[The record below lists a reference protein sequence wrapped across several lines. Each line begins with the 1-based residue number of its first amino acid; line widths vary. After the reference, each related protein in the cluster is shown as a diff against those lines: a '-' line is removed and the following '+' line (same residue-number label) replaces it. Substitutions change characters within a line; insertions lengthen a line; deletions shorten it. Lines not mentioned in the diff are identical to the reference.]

1 MARKGSSKKALK
13 KAKTRK
19 EAQKRSRVLKER
31 QDYTGGGRVKA
42 QFGGFIPNLD
52 LSEIEKRARAAA
64 EDAAIKREQATIA
77 TEGGASPQESNQ
89 ASGTGTTVS
98 GSQPIGTQVPATN
111 QAASSPTPT
120 PQSSDV
126 NLTAANQETQDQIA
140 ANQEARELEARREI
154 LRRNGTIGMD
164 TDGDGRLS
172 EAEKYKAVTGVD
184 MPSIGEQPP
193 SSEEAA
199 PAATAAQQ
207 TGQAPPTPASAE
219 DMLAGG
225 NPYSDNL
232 TPEQRA
238 EQDRISQGD
247 IDPFAEAAAEEAPS
261 SDTPDD
267 PAAVNGASPA
277 GPNGETLMVVTKG
290 LDGKDYPTPAAA
302 YNANVAFLAAQ
313 EAPPSE
319 EAPAEEGDRS
329 NVWTLSY
336 EEMNPFKERDAS
348 FGRGAGGAEAYKRY
362 VDSWKAAQKWWD
374 SKTPAQRQRGF
385 SSPTGNP
392 FTGTGPGLTTQYGSL
407 GSGAGTGVGDPA
419 QPVLDK
425 ISEDIT
431 QYRAKTDNV
440 VDPIQTVKTD
450 LTQDPSTLIADEQ
463 IQQIDPID
471 DIGQQTITAPDLTT
485 TKGTAKTAAL
495 ADAGEAAQMTATRA
509 AADAASTAQTDV
521 TREAEAGVRTELSER
536 ARAATIDAAREE
548 ASKAQAPIFATPVVE
563 VDPVT
568 GETFTLSATP
578 DAEKAARQAIT
589 DEQAASG
596 TEAIINSSLGYEAAE
611 RRELKGEA
619 AKGAAVSMLEEVGG
633 VPTDIAETILDNPAT
648 VTAQI
653 DTNPV
658 EVQAAIAA
666 LPQEALVSAQ
676 LESLLSGID
685 EGVTPS
691 WARPAVRLVESRLNA
706 RGLNVS
712 TVGRDALFN
721 AIIQTALPIAQ
732 SNATALQ
739 QRATQ
744 NLSNEQQANILQ
756 ANQDMQLRLTNL
768 ANRQTAETQSAQ
780 LAQQVNL
787 TQGQFTQQTTLTQEQ
802 QEQQVRLQS
811 LQNEQQIAVTNLGND
826 QQIEVANL
834 QVEAQRLGANQSA
847 VNQERLAEMQVAAN
861 FLQKNGD
868 FAQQMELAN
877 MSNEQQMRLAFLTAK
892 NQAEAQN
899 MSAAQQTEL
908 ANLNKNLEVNKIS
921 AGLAQQMG
929 LAQLNVDQQTAMAN
943 AANVANMNMAQFN
956 SEQQIELANSKFMQ
970 TMTLQDFTQNQQAIM
985 QNATAMAA
993 LDAQAADAVTK
1004 VSIENARTFLQTD
1017 LANLNAEQQSYV
1029 LNSQQ
1034 RQQAILSNQ
1043 AAENAASQFNATS
1056 TNQRDQF
1063 MANLGS
1069 QMNQFN
1075 ASQANAMSQFNATE
1089 ANRLEAIA
1097 ANNDI
1102 EAQKAQASLNAQ
1114 IDQYNASVDFQREQ
1128 WNAQNEQAVIQ
1139 SNIAWRRQLNT
1150 AETAAENAANQQA
1163 ANQSFQLTS
1172 TEQAFI
1178 WQLLR
1183 DEATYLRQQYESEQT
1198 RKTNLYATALSNES
1212 EKAVSARTSTFN
1224 IIDGLFGKLG
1234 AA

>member
-1 MARKGSSKKALK
+1 MASRKGSSKKALK

-19 EAQKRSRVLKER
+19 EAQKRSRVLKDR
-31 QDYTGGGRVKA
+31 QDYTGGGRVKS

-64 EDAAIKREQATIA
+64 ADAAIKREQDTRA
-77 TEGGASPQESNQ
+77 TEGDASPQESNQ
-89 ASGTGTTVS
+89 TSATGTDIS
-98 GSQPIGTQVPATN
+98 GSQPISNQVAVTD
-111 QAASSPTPT
+111 QAAATDTDLAGDDIVGDAPVELETPDQRTQLPPVQDSQPTVPPAATASPT
-120 PQSSDV
+120 V
-126 NLTAANQETQDQIA
+126 TA
-140 ANQEARELEARREI
+140 
-154 LRRNGTIGMD
+154 
-164 TDGDGRLS
+164 
-172 EAEKYKAVTGVD
+172 
-184 MPSIGEQPP
+184 PP
-193 SSEEAA
+193 V
-199 PAATAAQQ
+199 ATAAQQ
-207 TGQAPPTPASAE
+207 TTAPPVTGRVPQDQVNLDNSPFDYSNLNVNPNAQVLNVRVNDGS
-219 DMLAGG
+219 G
-225 NPYSDNL
+225 N
-232 TPEQRA
+232 
-238 EQDRISQGD
+238 RIVQV
-247 IDPFAEAAAEEAPS
+247 PFGS
-261 SDTPDD
+261 LS
-267 PAAVNGASPA
+267 
-277 GPNGETLMVVTKG
+277 
-290 LDGKDYPTPAAA
+290 
-302 YNANVAFLAAQ
+302 AAQ
-313 EAPPSE
+313 QQDLRNIASNNPDLNKRAVIAYDYLNRSFGLKGEEGEEEKETTPPSE
-319 EAPAEEGDRS
+319 EAPDEEVDRT
-329 NVWTLSY
+329 NIWTLSY
-336 EEMNPFKERDAS
+336 KELNPFREKDDS
-348 FGRGAGGAEAYKRY
+348 FGTGAEGDEAYKRY
-362 VDSWKAAQKWWD
+362 VDTWNAAKKWWD
-374 SKTPAQRQRGF
+374 TKTPAQRKQGF
-385 SSPTGNP
+385 SNP
-392 FTGTGPGLTTQYGSL
+392 MDAFTASGPVLTTQYGSL
-407 GSGAGTGVGDPA
+407 GSGSDTSGVGDPA

-425 ISEDIT
+425 IAEDIT
-431 QYRAKTDNV
+431 QYRAKRDNV

-463 IQQIDPID
+463 IQQIDLID
-471 DIGQQTITAPDLTT
+471 DIGQQTITAPDLTV
-485 TKGTAKTAAL
+485 TKGTATAAEL
-495 ADAGEAAQMTATRA
+495 ADPGQAAQMTTARA
-509 AADAASTAQTDV
+509 EADAARTAQTDV
-521 TREAEAGVRTELSER
+521 TREAQAGVRTELSER
-536 ARAATIDAAREE
+536 ARAADIDTAREE
-548 ASKAQAPIFATPVVE
+548 ASKATTPTFATPVVE
-563 VDPVT
+563 VDRVT

-578 DAEKAARQAIT
+578 DAEKTARQAIT
-589 DEQAASG
+589 DEQAAVG
-596 TEAIINSSLGYEAAE
+596 TEALIESSIGYEAAE

-619 AKGAAVSMLEEVGG
+619 AKGAAVSMLEEVGN
-633 VPTDIAETILDNPAT
+633 VPSDIAETILDNPAT

-653 DTNPV
+653 DNNPV

-666 LPQEALVSAQ
+666 LPQEALVSVQ

-756 ANQDMQLRLTNL
+756 ATQDMQLRLTNL

-780 LAQQVNL
+780 LAQQINL
-787 TQGQFTQQTTLTQEQ
+787 SQGQLTQQTTLTEAQ
-802 QEQQVRLQS
+802 QQQQLRLQS
-811 LQNEQQIAVTNLGND
+811 LQNEQQIAVANLGND
-826 QQIEVANL
+826 QQIELANL

-868 FAQQMELAN
+868 FKQQMELAN
-877 MSNEQQMRLAFLTAK
+877 LSNEQQMRLAFLTAK

-908 ANLNKNLEVNKIS
+908 TNLNKNLEVNKLN
-921 AGLAQQMG
+921 AQLAQQMG
-929 LAQLNVDQQTAMAN
+929 LAQLNVDQQRAMTN

-956 SEQQIELANSKFMQ
+956 ADQQVQLANSKFMQ

-1043 AAENAASQFNATS
+1043 AAENAARQFNATS

-1069 QMNQFN
+1069 QLNQFN
-1075 ASQANAMSQFNATE
+1075 ASQINAMEQFNATE

-1114 IDQYNASVDFQREQ
+1114 IDQFNTQVDFQRQQ

-1234 AA
+1234 AT